1 MKQRITLLLTILF
14 VGVVA
19 IAQQPRQRKGPE
31 EFKKEYQQ
39 FIAKQAKLTAE
50 EAAAFFP
57 IYNECQEKKNK
68 LNGQIW
74 KLRRDTYNKELT
86 EKDYQRI
93 LEEIAKLRIQIE
105 ELEKT
110 YLPLYHK
117 VISYKKIFEVQ
128 GAEARFHRELLKS
141 VNHPNKNKKDKK

>member
-1 MKQRITLLLTILF
+1 MKQRITLLLTILL

-117 VISYKKIFEVQ
+117 VISYKKVFEVQ

-141 VNHPNKNKKDKK
+141 VNHPNRNKKR

>member
-1 MKQRITLLLTILF
+1 MKQRITLLLTILL
-14 VGVVA
+14 VGVAA
-19 IAQQPRQRKGPE
+19 IAQQPQQRKGPE

-105 ELEKT
+105 ELDKE
-110 YLPLYHK
+110 L
-117 VISYKKIFEVQ
+117 VILQI
-128 GAEARFHRELLKS
+128 KS
-141 VNHPNKNKKDKK
+141 VDLYFTKYLGSHELVLNGLPIKSNKIYLFANGR

>member
-1 MKQRITLLLTILF
+1 MKQRITLLLTILL

-50 EAAAFFP
+50 EAAAFFS

-141 VNHPNKNKKDKK
+141 VNHPNRNKKR

>member
-1 MKQRITLLLTILF
+1 MKQRITLLLTFLL

-141 VNHPNKNKKDKK
+141 VNHPNRNKKDKK

>member
-1 MKQRITLLLTILF
+1 MKQRITLLLTILL

-141 VNHPNKNKKDKK
+141 VNHPNRNKKR